1 MTRRL
6 SIVLACLIAL
16 AVPAP
21 VMLALAMPA
30 RAADLT
36 VLSAGA
42 ITAVAKAVV
51 ADFERANGVTVVMRT
66 DTSGGLTK
74 RILAGEAFDVVLT
87 SQAGIAELEN
97 AGKAAPGS
105 AVKLAKVGIGLGI
118 KDGAPMPDI
127 GSVEA
132 FKATLLAAP
141 SVAYVDPAS
150 GGTSGI
156 YLSNL
161 FRTLGIAD
169 ALAPK
174 SVLVRG
180 GFAAEAVA
188 DGRASMALQQI
199 SEILGMHDVTL
210 VGPLPDSIQL
220 YTTYTGAVSAGTAQ
234 GAAARAFLSTMA
246 SPAAKSVIAARGM
259 TDP

>member
-1 MTRRL
+1 MPRKL
-6 SIVLACLIAL
+6 AVALACMVAL
-16 AVPAP
+16 AV
-21 VMLALAMPA
+21 PA

-42 ITAVAKAVV
+42 ITAVAKSVV
-51 ADFERANGVTVVMRT
+51 ADYEKSSGVTVVMRT
-66 DTSGGLTK
+66 DTSGGLSK
-74 RILAGEAFDVVLT
+74 RVLGDEAFDVVLT
-87 SQAGIAELEN
+87 SQSGIADLEK
-97 AGKAAPGS
+97 AGKLAPGS
-105 AVKLAKVGIGLGI
+105 AIKLAKVGIGLGV
-118 KDGAPMPDI
+118 KMGAPAPDI
-127 GSVEA
+127 TTVEA
-132 FKATLLAAP
+132 FKAALLAAP

-161 FRTLGIAD
+161 FRALGIAD

-188 DGRASMALQQI
+188 DGRAALALQQV
-199 SEILGMHDVTL
+199 SEILGVHGVVL
-210 VGPLPDSIQL
+210 VGRLPESIQL
-220 YTTYTGAVSAGTAQ
+220 YTTYAGAISAATGK
-234 GAAARAFLSTMA
+234 AADARAFLEAMA
-246 SPAAKSVIAARGM
+246 SPTAKSMIAARGM